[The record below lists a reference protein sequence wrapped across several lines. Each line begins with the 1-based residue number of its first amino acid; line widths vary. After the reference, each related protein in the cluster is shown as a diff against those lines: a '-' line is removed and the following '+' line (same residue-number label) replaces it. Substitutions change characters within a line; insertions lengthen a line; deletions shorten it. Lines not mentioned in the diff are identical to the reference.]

1 MNQLLFRRHH
11 PERRFHL
18 DGKDWGV
25 IDTGGAPGQPTLLML
40 PGTLGTA
47 SLFWNQILAL
57 RARARVV
64 ALTLPAIT
72 RIDRLADS
80 LARLLLKLRVG
91 PATVVGSS
99 LGGYLAQMLAAR
111 HPARVKSLV
120 IGNSLS
126 DPPMTRQVTN
136 HIPPSVLESL
146 PAGMHQGIILASV
159 RNWPVPE
166 PAVATLKR
174 LLIESGTH
182 HLGPRKLKSR
192 VLVVQAGGTV
202 PKLRLPSTRIAII
215 DCADDPLLPRA
226 VQDDVVQR
234 YPGAAHYRLPA
245 GGHYPYVLRADRY
258 TEILARHLA

>member
-1 MNQLLFRRHH
+1 MHHTLFRRHH
-11 PERRFHL
+11 PERRLRL
-18 DGKDWGV
+18 DGQDWGV

-47 SLFWNQILAL
+47 SLFWNQIAALAP
-57 RARARVV
+57 RARVV
-64 ALTLPAIT
+64 ALTLPAIA

-111 HPARVKSLV
+111 HPARVKRLV

-136 HIPPSVLESL
+136 HIPPAVLASL

-159 RNWPVPE
+159 RAWPVPE

-174 LLIESGTH
+174 LLIESGTR
-182 HLGPRKLKSR
+182 HLGPRLLKSR
-192 VLVVQAGGTV
+192 VLAVQAGGTV
-202 PKLRLPSTRIAII
+202 PKLRLPSSRIAVI

-226 VQDDVVQR
+226 VQDDVVRR
-234 YPGAAHYRLPA
+234 YPGAAHYRLPV
-245 GGHYPYVLRADRY
+245 GGHYPYVLRPARY
-258 TEILARHLA
+258 TGILAARLG